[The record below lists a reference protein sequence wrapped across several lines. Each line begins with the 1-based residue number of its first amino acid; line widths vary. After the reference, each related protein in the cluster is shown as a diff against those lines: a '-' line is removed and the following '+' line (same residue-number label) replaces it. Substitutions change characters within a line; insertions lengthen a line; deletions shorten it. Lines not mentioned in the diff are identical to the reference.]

1 MWYYVACVIVV
12 IYVVSAIM
20 PRANYDILRVPNECR
35 ALNNAASQMYVT
47 RSIMSRANYVIFYKY
62 NLQLCHHVT
71 RTIMPQANC
80 AIMSLM
86 ICVVSAIMSR
96 AKYALNTRYAR
107 KQNLK
112 LRCTYLRCIF
122 VLDFCRTIVLVT
134 IFCRKVVFC
143 RTLVFGHYFLAAK
156 PSELTKCVKVV
167 VAQEAWHVFDS
178 NTHPGVSF
186 SHVLIGRDLWGWE
199 VQETNQIAP
208 PGMDETFYWQKLQ
221 THGFDWLS

>member
-1 MWYYVACVIVV
+1 
-12 IYVVSAIM
+12 M
-20 PRANYDILRVPNECR
+20 PSCHER
-35 ALNNAASQMYVT
+35 NNAASQLCYY
-47 RSIMSRANYVIFYKY
+47 IACVI
-62 NLQLCHHVT
+62 V
-71 RTIMPQANC
+71 
-80 AIMSLM
+80 

-122 VLDFCRTIVLVT
+122 VLDFCRTIVFGHYFLPQSSFAGPLFLVT
-134 IFCRKVVFC
+134 IFHR
-143 RTLVFGHYFLAAK
+143 HFLAAK

-186 SHVLIGRDLWGWE
+186 SHVLIGWCFTRLGSSQDQSDRPSSGW
-199 VQETNQIAP
+199 TGLPI
-208 PGMDETFYWQKLQ
+208 GRK
-221 THGFDWLS
+221 